1 MLVFSIIGGTHPTLG
16 IISGP
21 AADRFGTRL
30 ATLLG
35 MIGLGVGLIYAR
47 FGVGASLGV
56 GCIFPPTNARLQRWS
71 TRNRGLSSGLAI
83 TGVGVNILAAPPL
96 VGVLIDSL
104 DWHQTI

>member
-1 MLVFSIIGGTHPTLG
+1 MMG
-16 IISGP
+16 IINGP

-35 MIGLGVGLIYAR
+35 MIGIGVDLIYAR

-56 GCIFPPTNARLQRWS
+56 GCIFAPTNARLQRWS

-83 TGVGVNILAAPPL
+83 TGVDVNILAAPPL
-96 VGVLIDSL
+96 VRVLIDSL